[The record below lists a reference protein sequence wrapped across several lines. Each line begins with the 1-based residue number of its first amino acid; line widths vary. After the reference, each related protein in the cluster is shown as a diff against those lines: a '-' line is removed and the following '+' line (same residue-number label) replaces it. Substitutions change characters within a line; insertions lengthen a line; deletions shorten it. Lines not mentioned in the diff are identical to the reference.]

1 MHRFRRYIMFR
12 WEVFIQLVANLYNNQ
27 LIRHSN
33 INSSSSSNNN
43 NRIGFKEED

>member
-1 MHRFRRYIMFR
+1 MFR

-33 INSSSSSNNN
+33 ININNSSNNN
-43 NRIGFKEED
+43 NKMGFKEEERS